1 MLTTLSCETCFNEKS
16 VINYFGRYVM
26 IQRESTSLTFFFLIP
41 LALVLFCFIPL
52 ICSVVETDQ
61 MRSSTFHVIRS
72 LMGTAKKS
80 CSVESVPGITPSS

>member
-1 MLTTLSCETCFNEKS
+1 MVTTLSCETCFNEES
-16 VINYFGRYVM
+16 AINYFGRYDTKGVY
-26 IQRESTSLTFFFLIP
+26 ISNFFFLIP

-61 MRSSTFHVIRS
+61 MRSSTFHVIWS
-72 LMGTAKKS
+72 LMGTAETS

>member
-1 MLTTLSCETCFNEKS
+1 MVTTLSCETCFNEKS
-16 VINYFGRYVM
+16 VINYFGRYDTKGVY
-26 IQRESTSLTFFFLIP
+26 ISNFFFFLIP